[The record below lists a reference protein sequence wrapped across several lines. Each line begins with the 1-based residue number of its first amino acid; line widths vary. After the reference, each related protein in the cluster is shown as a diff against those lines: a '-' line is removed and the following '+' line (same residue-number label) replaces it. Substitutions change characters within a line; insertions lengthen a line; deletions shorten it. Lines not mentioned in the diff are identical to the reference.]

1 MYIHVAYQV
10 SDLDCIDFELMSM
23 FAHKNE
29 RSYPPELFCL
39 LYLFGNAQQLV
50 VHLVSLFYHRS
61 IRSEMHKELSKV
73 LLSQIGGLKIIPSD
87 KILDLYKAMLSEIWE
102 VTGLQIPESHSQ
114 RDHMAEFGMIM
125 IAVICNHH

>member
-29 RSYPPELFCL
+29 RSYPLELLCF
-39 LYLFGNAQQLV
+39 LYLFGHAQQLV

-61 IRSEMHKELSKV
+61 IRSEMHEELRKV
-73 LLSQIGGLKIIPSD
+73 LLSQFGGLKIISPNE
-87 KILDLYKAMLSEIWE
+87 ILDL
-102 VTGLQIPESHSQ
+102 
-114 RDHMAEFGMIM
+114 
-125 IAVICNHH
+125 